1 MEIFVRD
8 IHLNL
13 IGSSLSKGPPLLA
26 VKVEEV
32 VIYNTYELMFS
43 QIDVEKKKRK
53 KNDGLFH
60 FEIKWLE
67 ERIPGYQTKITKDY
81 HWVWAEG
88 DFPIW
93 TDEFGYLVEDRR
105 EL

>member
-1 MEIFVRD
+1 VEPLKPIEDNSEGPQAMEIFVRD

-43 QIDVEKKKRK
+43 
-53 KNDGLFH
+53 
-60 FEIKWLE
+60 
-67 ERIPGYQTKITKDY
+67 
-81 HWVWAEG
+81 
-88 DFPIW
+88 
-93 TDEFGYLVEDRR
+93 
-105 EL
+105 